1 MFSLENRVAVVTGAS
16 RGIGRAIAV
25 ALARQGAYVAVNYA
39 TNAAAAEETLAAMRA
54 AGGDGELL
62 GFDVSDSA
70 AVNDAIDGLYARKKA
85 VHIAVANAG
94 VAYDGLLLRMKDED
108 LTRTFATNVN
118 GALFLARATVRLM
131 MKAKWGRFLAV
142 SSVVGQTGNA
152 GQTAY
157 AASKSALEGA
167 ARSIAR
173 EYASRGITANV
184 IAPGFVDTDMTASIP
199 EAARAKILEGVPLGR
214 LGRPDDVAAAA
225 VYLASDEAGYV
236 TGQVLNVNGGLYV

>member
-1 MFSLENRVAVVTGAS
+1 MFNLEGRVAVVTGAS

-25 ALARQGAYVAVNYA
+25 ALARQGAYVAVNFA
-39 TNAAAAEETLAAMRA
+39 RNAEAAGETLAAIRS

-62 GFDVSDSA
+62 AFDVANSA
-70 AVNDAIDGLYARKKA
+70 AVTEAIDDLYARKKA

-94 VAYDGLLLRMKDED
+94 VALDGLLLRMKDED
-108 LTRTFATNVN
+108 LAATFATNVN
-118 GALFLARATVRLM
+118 GTLYLARAAVRLM
-131 MKAKWGRFLAV
+131 MKARWGRFIAV

-157 AASKSALEGA
+157 AASKSAIEGA
-167 ARSIAR
+167 TRSIAR

-184 IAPGFVDTDMTASIP
+184 IAPGFVETDMTAGIP

-225 VYLASDEAGYV
+225 VYLASNEAGYV

>member
-1 MFSLENRVAVVTGAS
+1 MFELKNRVAVVTGAS

-39 TNAAAAEETLAAMRA
+39 RNADAAEATLAAMRE

-62 GFDVSDSA
+62 PFDVSDPG
-70 AVNDAIDGLYARKKA
+70 AVTEAVDGLYARKGA

-94 VAYDGLLLRMKDED
+94 VAIDGLLLRMKDDD
-108 LTRTFATNVN
+108 LDRTLKTNVG
-118 GALFLARATVRLM
+118 GALYLARASVRLM
-131 MKAKWGRFLAV
+131 MKAKWGRFIAV
-142 SSVVGQTGNA
+142 SSVVGQTGNI
-152 GQTAY
+152 GQAAY

-167 ARSIAR
+167 TRSIAR
-173 EYASRGITANV
+173 EYASRNITANV
-184 IAPGFVDTDMTASIP
+184 IAPGFVDTDMTLGIP